1 VDVTHIL
8 EGMNDRQREA
18 VSSPLGNS
26 LVLAGAG
33 SGKTRVLVHRISWLV
48 EVEDVSPHGVL
59 AVTFTNKAASEMRH
73 RVEQLLG
80 ISVRP
85 LWIGTFHGLAHRLL
99 RIHWREAKIPQSF
112 QVLDSDDQLRLVK
125 RVMKML
131 DLDEQKWPSRQAVW
145 FINTAKDEGRRPR
158 HIDTGGDLFN
168 ITHLRVYEA
177 YEEACQRG
185 GLLDFSELILRS
197 HELWLEND
205 DLLRHYQNRFSQILV
220 DEFQDTNAIQYAW
233 LKVLGSRAGLMA
245 VGDDDQSIYGWRGAR
260 VEHIQRFSKEF
271 QGVTTYRLEQNYR
284 STGNILKAANAL
296 IDKNQD
302 RLGKR
307 LWTAG
312 EDGDA
317 ILLYAAYNELDEA
330 RFIAERTREWI
341 DGGASPGDVAL
352 LYRSNAQSRV
362 LEEALLRLS
371 IPYRIYG
378 GLRFFERAEIR
389 NALAYMR
396 LVANAD
402 SDAAVERV
410 INTPPRGIGD
420 KTVERLRQHARE
432 QDTTLWRAANDL
444 VADRGPADRGP
455 ADRALA
461 GRAANAVKGFIELID
476 SLTEQCEGKNLE
488 EIVRLAIDNS
498 GLMEFHGSEKGERG
512 LARKENLEELV
523 AACGEFGGAFVLP
536 IDPQGLPSQGTEDLL
551 SEFLDHAAL
560 ETGEHQADSN
570 ASSVQLMTLHSAKGL
585 EFPLVFMAGVEE
597 GLFPHRM
604 SLEEPGR
611 LEEER
616 RLCYVGITRA
626 MKQLYFTY
634 AETRRL
640 HGSESYNKP
649 SRFIADIP
657 ADLMQEVRIRN
668 EVTRP
673 LSPAWED
680 DEGSLRL
687 GQRVAHPRF
696 GEGVVLNC
704 EGHGERTRVEVNF
717 EQVGP
722 KILMLSHA
730 NLELLNDS

>member
-1 VDVTHIL
+1 MDVTRIL
-8 EGMNDRQREA
+8 EPLNAAQREA
-18 VSSPLGNS
+18 VGSGVGNS

-48 EVEDVSPHGVL
+48 EVEKVSPYGVL
-59 AVTFTNKAASEMRH
+59 AVTFTNKASAEMRQ
-73 RVEQLLG
+73 RVERLLG
-80 ISVRP
+80 INVRP

-99 RIHWREAKIPQSF
+99 RRHWREAGLTENF
-112 QVLDSDDQLRLVK
+112 QVLDADDQLRLVK
-125 RVMKML
+125 RVTKSL
-131 DLDEQKWPSRQAVW
+131 DIDEQKWPPRQTVW
-145 FINTAKDEGRRPR
+145 FINAAKDEGRRSR
-158 HIDTGGDLFN
+158 HIDTAGDLFN
-168 ITHLRVYEA
+168 ITHHRIYQA
-177 YEEACQRG
+177 YEEACDRG
-185 GLLDFSELILRS
+185 GLVDFAELLLRS

-205 DLLRHYQNRFSQILV
+205 ALLRHYRERFSQILV

-233 LKVLGSRAGLMA
+233 LKVLAGTKSNVMA

-260 VEHIQRFSKEF
+260 VENIQRFRKEF
-271 QGVTTYRLEQNYR
+271 SDVAVYRLEQNYR
-284 STGNILKAANAL
+284 STANILNAANAL

-307 LWTAG
+307 LWTEG
-312 EDGDA
+312 EEGDPVL
-317 ILLYAAYNELDEA
+317 IYAAYNELDEA
-330 RFIAERTREWI
+330 RFIGDRTREWI
-341 DGGASPGDVAL
+341 EGGGSAGDVAV

-362 LEEALLRLS
+362 LEEAFLRLS

-402 SDAAVERV
+402 SDAAFERV
-410 INTPPRGIGD
+410 VNTPPRGIGD

-432 QDTTLWRAANDL
+432 HDTSLWRAAQELTSN
-444 VADRGPADRGP
+444 P
-455 ADRALA
+455 ALA
-461 GRAANAVKGFIELID
+461 GRTAKAVRAFIELVD
-476 SLTEQCEGKNLE
+476 VLTEQCDGKTLE
-488 EIVRLAIDNS
+488 EIARLTVEGS
-498 GLMEFHGSEKGERG
+498 GLMEFHGNEKGERG

-523 AACGEFGGAFVLP
+523 SGCRQFVGEFVLP
-536 IDPQGLPSQGTEDLL
+536 VDPQGMPTDGREDLL

-560 ETGEHQADSN
+560 ETGEHQSDSST
-570 ASSVQLMTLHSAKGL
+570 SSVQLMTLHSAKGL
-585 EFPLVFMAGVEE
+585 EFPLVFMAGIEE

-640 HGSESYNKP
+640 FGSETYNRP
-649 SRFIADIP
+649 SRFIAEIP
-657 ADLMQEVRIRN
+657 NELMQEIRIGA
-668 EVTRP
+668 EVSVAIPGR
-673 LSPAWED
+673 D
-680 DEGSLRL
+680 DSHDSQTSLVL

-717 EQVGP
+717 EEVGP

-730 NLELLNDS
+730 NLELLHE